1 MPVLTHALALVTL
14 SMPAWQQPA
23 ATADPAPLVR
33 QLGEFPAAIGR
44 ELNSRGTPVPLEQR
58 RGETYREL
66 RRLGPAA
73 VPALTQGLSD
83 GDVRVRRGV
92 ALYLSWTGGNDDKAG
107 ATDVAPFIQPLIAAL
122 RDPDQRVQEL
132 SAQAIG
138 HTGAAG
144 AAAVPELVGLLA
156 DPAVGLRNSAC
167 IGLGGIGPAA
177 REALPALRRAQ
188 SDPDSDVRRFA
199 EHAIARIDR

>member
-73 VPALTQGLSD
+73 VPALTHDLTAGAL
-83 GDVRVRRGV
+83 RVRPGA
-92 ALYLSWTGGNDDKAG
+92 ALYLSWPGGNDDKPR
-107 ATDVAPFIQPLIAAL
+107 ATAVAPFLPLLIAAL
-122 RDPDQRVQEL
+122 PDPDQRLQ
-132 SAQAIG
+132 
-138 HTGAAG
+138 
-144 AAAVPELVGLLA
+144 
-156 DPAVGLRNSAC
+156 
-167 IGLGGIGPAA
+167 
-177 REALPALRRAQ
+177 
-188 SDPDSDVRRFA
+188 
-199 EHAIARIDR
+199 